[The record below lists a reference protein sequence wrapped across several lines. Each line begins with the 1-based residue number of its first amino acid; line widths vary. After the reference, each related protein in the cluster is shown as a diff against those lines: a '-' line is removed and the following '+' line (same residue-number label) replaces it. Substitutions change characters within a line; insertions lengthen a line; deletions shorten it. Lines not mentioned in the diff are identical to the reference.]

1 MITGTYWLLQGEPRL
16 LCISTRDLWPTCTD
30 TNLSIMLDLGDLS
43 HYKFEDLSTTS
54 TWISSDTVM
63 PKIKFVTESVRRE
76 ITPQQAGHFGVGTF
90 IFRLHLLLEAKESMR
105 VWVTLLPGSKDTM
118 SERLKPLMGNST
130 FPILSFELAH
140 RTKRMSR
147 VQL

>member
-1 MITGTYWLLQGEPRL
+1 
-16 LCISTRDLWPTCTD
+16 
-30 TNLSIMLDLGDLS
+30 MLDLGDLL
-43 HYKFEDLSTTS
+43 HYKFGDLSTTS

-140 RTKRMSR
+140 RTKKNVKSAALMPKASNQKMGIFALAIVDSTMAERPPGTDEP
-147 VQL
+147 